1 MSIET
6 YQVAMIHLNPYSI
19 LDGCVMRRYRKMV
32 GCLTTESVK
41 GLSLTL
47 ERIDDIHGYN
57 ILTAGML
64 SVGNTVTDEVLKED
78 LKDSDQRDGG

>member
-1 MSIET
+1 MVLLADFRRSCCEIPASRCQCVGWYFTSET
-6 YQVAMIHLNPYSI
+6 
-19 LDGCVMRRYRKMV
+19 
-32 GCLTTESVK
+32 VK

-78 LKDSDQRDGG
+78 LKDSDERDGG